1 MLMGVGW
8 ARAMG
13 EGLGATQNLPPPPS
27 AHAISCLHPDLLESN
42 RHSLTRVI

>member
-13 EGLGATQNLPPPPS
+13 EGLVATQNLPPPS
-27 AHAISCLHPDLLESN
+27 AHAISCLRPDLLESN